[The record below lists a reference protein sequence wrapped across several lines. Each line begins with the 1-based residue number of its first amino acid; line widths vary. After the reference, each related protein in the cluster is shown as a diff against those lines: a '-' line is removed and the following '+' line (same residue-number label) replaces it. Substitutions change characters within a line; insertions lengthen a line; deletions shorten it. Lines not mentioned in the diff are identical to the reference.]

1 MSAAPRQ
8 RRAAERVQGLLIML
22 PWLAERQRV
31 SIHEMANTFH
41 LSVEELSQDLTLA
54 GLCGTPPYSPLE
66 LIEIFFDENEV
77 WVEIP
82 NVFNK
87 PLRLSVA
94 EAFALRAVADTALAL
109 PVEPTLLLWVLPFA
123 NSTSSLQLTMRWS
136 LKTLTTHCWLN
147 WRTSAISMHVFRSTT
162 FRPPPISQHRAA
174 WCHDVCG

>member
-1 MSAAPRQ
+1 MSTAPRQ

-22 PWLAERQRV
+22 PWLDERKRV

-109 PVEPTLLLWVLPFA
+109 PWVLPFA
-123 NSTSSLQLTMRWS
+123 NSTSSPQLTMLWS
-136 LKTLTTHCWLN
+136 LKTLTTHYWLN
-147 WRTSAISMHVFRSTT
+147 WRTSATSMPVFRSTI